1 MSTTDGGRAGKLTPD
16 APAGSLGVILGA
28 AALVIIAAAIKGAQG
43 LIAPVMLALVLVVGV
58 SPLGTVVRRR
68 GWPSW
73 AAGALTMIAAYSVVV
88 VLFVGISVSVVKL
101 AALLPTYADEA
112 QKQVSEATDR
122 LAQLG
127 LPLDP
132 TSSALSELDLGKLGG
147 VLADLIGSLLGVLS
161 NLFFLVTLLF
171 FLAAEAG
178 GLGGRVIAL
187 RPQRPVLVDAL
198 QRFASAT
205 RTYLLVSTVFG
216 AIVAVIDGIALWLI
230 GIPLPWLWAFLA
242 FVTNYVPNIGFVVG
256 LVPPAILGLLEGG
269 WQMMLA
275 VILVYC
281 VVNLTLQTFIQ
292 PRVVGDAV
300 GLGTTVT
307 FLSLALWTYLLGPLG
322 ALLAVPMSLL
332 AKALLVDRD
341 PRATWVSDLLSSQ
354 GRKPEEPSS
363 PVADEVPLQPDAS
376 PSAS

>member
-1 MSTTDGGRAGKLTPD
+1 VTTADGERPRVRPPG
-16 APAGSLGVILGA
+16 APAGSLAVLVGT
-28 AALVIIAAAIKGAQG
+28 AALVVVAAAVKGAQG
-43 LIAPVMLALVLVVGV
+43 LIAPVMLALMLVVGV
-58 SPLGTVVRRR
+58 SPLARLARRR

-73 AAGALTMIAAYSVVV
+73 AAGALTMLAAYGVVA

-101 AALLPTYADEA
+101 AALLPTYTEEAEA
-112 QKQVSEATDR
+112 QIAAATAR
-122 LAQLG
+122 LADLG
-127 LPLDP
+127 LPVDP
-132 TSSALSELDLGKLGG
+132 AAAALSELDLGKLRGF
-147 VLADLIGSLLGVLS
+147 LADLLGGLLGVLS

-178 GLGGRVIAL
+178 GLSGRVAEL
-187 RPQRPVLVDAL
+187 RGQRPTLVDAL
-198 QRFASAT
+198 GGFASAT
-205 RTYLLVSTVFG
+205 RSYLLVSTVFG
-216 AIVAVIDGIALWLI
+216 AIVAIIDGIALWWL
-230 GIPLPWLWAFLA
+230 GVPLPWLWAFLA
-242 FVTNYVPNIGFVVG
+242 FITNFVPNIGFVIG
-256 LVPPAILGLLEGG
+256 LIPPAILGLLDGG
-269 WQMMLA
+269 WQTMVA
-275 VILVYC
+275 VIVVYC

>member
-1 MSTTDGGRAGKLTPD
+1 MNTSDGGRAGRETAE
-16 APAGSLGVILGA
+16 APAGTLTVLVGA
-28 AALVIIAAAIKGAQG
+28 AALVIVAAAIRGAQD

-58 SPLGTVVRRR
+58 TPLAGVVRRR

-73 AAGALTMIAAYSVVV
+73 AAGALTMIAAYSVVA

-101 AALLPTYADEA
+101 AALLPTYAEDA
-112 QKQVSEATDR
+112 QQQVDR
-122 LAQLG
+122 ITERLTELG
-127 LPLDP
+127 LPLNP
-132 TSSALSELDLGKLGG
+132 TSSALSELDLGKVGG
-147 VLADLIGSLLGVLS
+147 LLADLLSSLLGVLS
-161 NLFFLVTLLF
+161 NLFFLLTLLF

-178 GLGGRVIAL
+178 GLSGRVAEL
-187 RPQRPVLVDAL
+187 RGQRPTLVDAL
-198 QRFASAT
+198 GGFASAT
-205 RTYLLVSTVFG
+205 RSYLLVSTVFG
-216 AIVAVIDGIALWLI
+216 AIVAIIDGIALWWL
-230 GIPLPWLWAFLA
+230 GVPLPWLWAFLA
-242 FVTNYVPNIGFVVG
+242 FITNFVPNIGFVIG
-256 LVPPAILGLLEGG
+256 LIPPAILGLLDGG
-269 WQMMLA
+269 WQTMVA
-275 VILVYC
+275 VIVVYC